1 MKFTSPSIPRDM
13 YVKNQK
19 QVVEMFVVFSQIW
32 VSKKWQ
38 SETTMITDS
47 NIALYIFMSLLA
59 GKTLEKYKKQ

>member
-13 YVKNQK
+13 YVQNQK

-59 GKTLEKYKKQ
+59 DKTLEKYKKQ